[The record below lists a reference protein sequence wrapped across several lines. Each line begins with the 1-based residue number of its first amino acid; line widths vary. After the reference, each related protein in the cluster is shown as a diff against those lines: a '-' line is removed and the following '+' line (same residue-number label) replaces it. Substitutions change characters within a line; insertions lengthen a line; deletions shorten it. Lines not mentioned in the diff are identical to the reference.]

1 MRSLSHP
8 RWERQAKRL
17 AGLFPNIRVEV
28 YEGRSHI
35 DAPQRAEPVR
45 FARALRELWA
55 GSAVYIDPR
64 NARALAVALRR
75 VCEDDALRAKLQSA
89 AARRAGRYQL
99 SAMVDAYG
107 KVYRELLSQPLNEK
121 VHAHSPSAGGVA

>member
-1 MRSLSHP
+1 LL
-8 RWERQAKRL
+8 RL
-17 AGLFPNIRVEV
+17 M
-28 YEGRSHI
+28 
-35 DAPQRAEPVR
+35 
-45 FARALRELWA
+45 ARAAVFVAPALYEPFGLGILEAATARCALILSDIASLRELWA

-64 NARALAVALRR
+64 DARALAVALRR

-89 AARRAGRYQL
+89 AARRAGRYRL